1 MKIEL
6 SIKECEELGHVHYL
20 LASGFYTG
28 TAKISIAEQKELFE
42 KACLWFDRA
51 YIYGG
56 SIASQRLAE
65 VCEQKV
71 RELQPRLYA
80 IAS

>member
-6 SIKECEELGHVHYL
+6 TVRECEEIGHVHYL
-20 LASGFYTG
+20 LASGFYSG
-28 TAKISIAEQKELFE
+28 TANISSVEQKELFE
-42 KACLWFDRA
+42 KARLWFERA

-56 SIASQRLAE
+56 SVASRRFAE

-71 RELQPRLYA
+71 KDLQPRLYA
-80 IAS
+80 VAS